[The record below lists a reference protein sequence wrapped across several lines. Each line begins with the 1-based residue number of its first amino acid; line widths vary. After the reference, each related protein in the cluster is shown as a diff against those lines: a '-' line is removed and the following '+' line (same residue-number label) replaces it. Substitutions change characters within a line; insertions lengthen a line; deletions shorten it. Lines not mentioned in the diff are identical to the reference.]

1 MAKKYNCTINGV
13 QYFKKSKVIGHDIN
27 GKPLRKYFY
36 GDGEKDADRQIEE
49 FMNKLKSGLNV
60 NIEALTVEQ
69 AMHQWLFDVRLHSK
83 KIKSASFEKDECNY
97 RNYIK
102 GTTIGSM
109 CVQNA
114 VSLPFQRYYN
124 ELYTKGRKVYNEKT
138 KQFEYKEVSSN
149 KIFDINKTLRAFFT
163 YCIKEHYTL
172 NNPCTLSNIEIPG
185 NADGEEDDTDEEE
198 GNNIQAFNDTELQT
212 IIDNLK
218 YKPNQDNTFKVMLL
232 LDIVTGLRSGELRGL
247 KKKFVEQNIVKIRNT
262 LKRIKVFETP
272 SKYHYETKLIKPKS
286 DSSIR
291 NVNFPTDF
299 SLIMEQYLQEQ
310 ELKWKNNGLKF
321 DEDSLIFTTKNCT
334 PIEVS
339 NFRRAW
345 QRFLKRVN
353 IEYKKFHSIRD
364 TYATKLIRLGANITT
379 VKELL
384 GHSSITITEK
394 YYVFVFPEDR
404 AETANLLNNLILP
417 ETHNNISLENNLPK
431 EVYMFPMQVYYKLLQ
446 FFLTN

>member
-13 QYFKKSKVIGHDIN
+13 QYFKKSKVIGHDIE
-27 GKPLRKYFY
+27 GKPIRKYFY
-36 GDGEKDADRQIEE
+36 GDGEKDADKQIEE
-49 FMNKLKSGLNV
+49 FMNKLKSGLDV
-60 NIEALTVEQ
+60 NAETLTVEQ
-69 AMHQWLFDVRLHSK
+69 AMYQWLFDVRLHSK

-102 GTTIGSM
+102 GSAIGSM

-124 ELYTKGRKVYNEKT
+124 KLYKKGQKVYNEET
-138 KQFEYKEVSSN
+138 KKFEYKEVSSS

-172 NNPCTLSNIEIPG
+172 NNPCTLNNIDIPG
-185 NADGEEDDTDEEE
+185 NADGDEDDTEEE
-198 GNNIQAFNDTELQT
+198 GNNIQAFNDEELQM
-212 IIDNLK
+212 IIEHLK
-218 YKPNQDNTFKVMLL
+218 YKPNQDNTFNVMIL

-247 KKKFVEQNIVKIRNT
+247 KKKFVGQNIVKIRNT
-262 LKRIKVFETP
+262 LKRVKVFESP
-272 SKYHYETKLIKPKS
+272 VKYHYETKLIKPKS

-291 NVNFPTDF
+291 NVNFPVDF
-299 SLIMEQYLQEQ
+299 SLILAQYLQEQ
-310 ELKWKNNGLKF
+310 ELKWKQNGLEF
-321 DEDSLIFTTKNCT
+321 NDNSLIFTTKNCK

-339 NFRRAW
+339 NFRRSW
-345 QRFLKRVN
+345 LRFLKKLN
-353 IEYKKFHSIRD
+353 IDYKKFHSIRD

-394 YYVFVFPEDR
+394 YYVFIFPEDR
-404 AETANLLNNLILP
+404 AETANLLNNL
-417 ETHNNISLENNLPK
+417 
-431 EVYMFPMQVYYKLLQ
+431 VLLNVQ
-446 FFLTN
+446 NKN